1 MVSFIPYQFKN
12 RTNIPG
18 FAITNI
24 VKNNPK
30 ELTIHFGGPRGKA
43 IRENYMAMTFETVA
57 NDGSIKSEKIFKEVD
72 EHSTSYTYRSPTGLL
87 SATQFTQPALTLME
101 KASFEDM
108 RSKGLVQQDSS
119 FAGHS
124 LGEYSALAAL
134 AEVMP
139 IESLVSVVFYRGLTM
154 QVAVERDAAGRSN
167 YSMCAVNPS
176 RISKTFNEQA
186 LQYVVE
192 NIAEETKWLI
202 EIVNYNIAN
211 MQYVC
216 AGDLRA
222 LDTLTGVTNYLK
234 AQKIDIQQLMQT
246 LSLEDVKAHLV
257 EIIREC
263 ARQTEAKPKPLDLQ
277 RGFATIPLKG
287 IDVPFHST
295 FLRSGVKPFRSF
307 LLKKINKTTI
317 DPSKLIGKYIPNV
330 TAKPFALTKEYFE
343 DVYRLTNSPRIGNV
357 LANWDKYLDE
367 KNTGVEVGSSNSDF
381 EHIDKEDAESS

>member
-1 MVSFIPYQFKN
+1 
-12 RTNIPG
+12 
-18 FAITNI
+18 
-24 VKNNPK
+24 
-30 ELTIHFGGPRGKA
+30 
-43 IRENYMAMTFETVA
+43 MTFETVGQ
-57 NDGSIKSEKIFKEVD
+57 DGTVKSEKIFKEIN
-72 EHSTSYTYRSPTGLL
+72 EETTCYTYRSPTGLL

-108 RSKGLVQQDSS
+108 RAKGLVQSESS

-124 LGEYSALAAL
+124 LGEYSALTAL

-154 QVAVERDAAGRSN
+154 QVAVERDATGRSN

-192 NIAEETKWLI
+192 NIAETTGWLL
-202 EIVNYNIAN
+202 EIVNYNVAN

-222 LDTLTGVTNYLK
+222 LDCLTNVTNYLK
-234 AQKIDIQQLMQT
+234 AQKIDIVALTQSM
-246 LSLEDVKAHLV
+246 SLEDVKAHLV
-257 EIIREC
+257 DIIKEC
-263 ARQTEAKPKPLDLQ
+263 AAATEAKPQPLELQ

-307 LLKKINKTTI
+307 LLRKINKTSI
-317 DPSKLIGKYIPNV
+317 DPSKLVGKYIPNV
-330 TAKPFALTKEYFE
+330 TARPFELTREYFE

-357 LANWDKYLDE
+357 LANWDKYE
-367 KNTGVEVGSSNSDF
+367 NAKAPQTPVV
-381 EHIDKEDAESS
+381 

>member
-1 MVSFIPYQFKN
+1 M
-12 RTNIPG
+12 
-18 FAITNI
+18 
-24 VKNNPK
+24 KNNPQ

-43 IRENYMAMTFETVA
+43 IRENYMSMTFESINA
-57 NDGSIKSEKIFKEVD
+57 DGSIKSEKIFKEVN
-72 EHSTSYTYRSPTGLL
+72 ENTTSYTYRSPTGLL

-108 RSKGLVQQDSS
+108 RSKGLVQRDSS

-154 QVAVERDAAGRSN
+154 QVAVERDALGRSN
-167 YSMCAVNPS
+167 YSMCAINPS
-176 RISKTFNEQA
+176 RINKTFNEQA

-192 NIAEETKWLI
+192 NIAEETKWLL
-202 EIVNYNIAN
+202 EIVNYNVAN

-222 LDTLTGVTNYLK
+222 LDCLTGVTNYLK
-234 AQKIDIQQLMQT
+234 AQKVDINSLMQT
-246 LSLEDVKAHLV
+246 LSLDDVKAHLV
-257 EIIREC
+257 DIIREC
-263 ARQTEAKPKPLDLQ
+263 SKQTTAKPHPIELE

-317 DPSKLIGKYIPNV
+317 DPAKLVGKYIPNV
-330 TAKPFALTKEYFE
+330 TAKPFEISKEYFE
-343 DVYRLTNSPRIGNV
+343 EVYRLTNSPRIGNV
-357 LANWDKYLDE
+357 LANWERYE
-367 KNTGVEVGSSNSDF
+367 GSGR
-381 EHIDKEDAESS
+381 EDAGRAQGQVLVNGVNGDY

>member
-1 MVSFIPYQFKN
+1 
-12 RTNIPG
+12 
-18 FAITNI
+18 
-24 VKNNPK
+24 
-30 ELTIHFGGPRGKA
+30 
-43 IRENYMAMTFETVA
+43 MTFETVA
-57 NDGSIKSEKIFKEVD
+57 LDGSVKSEKIFKEID
-72 EHSTSYTYRSPTGLL
+72 ENTPSYTYRSPNGLL

-108 RSKGLVQQDSS
+108 RAKGLVQNDSS

-154 QVAVERDAAGRSN
+154 QVAVERDEAGRSN

-192 NIAEETKWLI
+192 NITGETGWLL

-211 MQYVC
+211 MQYVA

-222 LDTLTGVTNYLK
+222 LDCLTNVLNYLK
-234 AQKIDIQQLMQT
+234 AQKIDIQALMQSM
-246 LSLEDVKAHLV
+246 SLDDVKAHLV
-257 EIIREC
+257 EIITGC
-263 ARQTEAKPKPLDLQ
+263 AAQTEAKPKPLDLQ

-307 LLKKINKTTI
+307 LLKKINKTSI
-317 DPSKLIGKYIPNV
+317 DPSKLVGKYIPNV
-330 TAKPFALTKEYFE
+330 TARPFELTREYFE
-343 DVYRLTNSPRIGNV
+343 DVFRLTNSPRIGNI
-357 LANWDKYLDE
+357 LANWEKYEDE
-367 KNTGVEVGSSNSDF
+367 APRSQKV
-381 EHIDKEDAESS
+381 APAA

>member
-1 MVSFIPYQFKN
+1 
-12 RTNIPG
+12 
-18 FAITNI
+18 
-24 VKNNPK
+24 VKNNPR
-30 ELTIHFGGPRGKA
+30 ELTIHFGGPVGKA
-43 IRENYMAMTFETVA
+43 IRQNYMSMTFETVSA
-57 NDGSIKSEKIFKEVD
+57 DGSIKSEKIFKEID
-72 EHSTSYTYRSPTGLL
+72 ENTTSYTYRSPTGLL

-108 RSKGLVQQDSS
+108 RAKGLVQRDST

-154 QVAVERDAAGRSN
+154 QVAVERDEAGRSN

-192 NIAEETKWLI
+192 NIAEQTGWLL

-211 MQYVC
+211 MQYVT

-222 LDTLTGVTNYLK
+222 LDCLTNVTNYLK
-234 AQKIDIQQLMQT
+234 SQKVDIQELMQSM
-246 LSLEDVKAHLV
+246 SLEDVKAHLV
-257 EIIREC
+257 EIIKGC
-263 ARQTEAKPKPLDLQ
+263 AEQTEAKPKPLDLQ

-307 LLKKINKTTI
+307 LLKKIHKTSI
-317 DPSKLIGKYIPNV
+317 DPSKLVGKYIPNV

-343 DVYRLTNSPRIGNV
+343 DVYKLTNSPKIGNI
-357 LANWDKYLDE
+357 LANWEKYEE
-367 KNTGVEVGSSNSDF
+367 KEGTE
-381 EHIDKEDAESS
+381 AAA

>member
-1 MVSFIPYQFKN
+1 
-12 RTNIPG
+12 
-18 FAITNI
+18 
-24 VKNNPK
+24 
-30 ELTIHFGGPRGKA
+30 
-43 IRENYMAMTFETVA
+43 MTFETVGA
-57 NDGSIKSEKIFKEVD
+57 DGSIKSEKMFKEVD
-72 EHSTSYTYRSPTGLL
+72 ERTTSYTYRSPTGLL

-108 RSKGLVQQDSS
+108 RSKGLVQRDSS

-134 AEVMP
+134 ADVMP

-154 QVAVERDAAGRSN
+154 QVAVERDESGRSN

-176 RISKTFNEQA
+176 RISKTFNEEA
-186 LQYVVE
+186 LQYVVA
-192 NIAEETKWLI
+192 NIAEETSWLL

-234 AQKIDIQQLMQT
+234 AQRIDIQELMQT
-246 LSLEDVKAHLV
+246 LSLDDVKAHLV

-263 ARQTEAKPKPLDLQ
+263 AKQTEAKPKPLDLQ

-330 TAKPFALTKEYFE
+330 TARPFELTKEYFE
-343 DVYRLTNSPRIGNV
+343 DVYRLTNSPKIGNV
-357 LANWDKYLDE
+357 LANWDKYQDGYEEPSGDE
-367 KNTGVEVGSSNSDF
+367 VE
-381 EHIDKEDAESS
+381 AETNDVNGTH

>member
-1 MVSFIPYQFKN
+1 
-12 RTNIPG
+12 
-18 FAITNI
+18 
-24 VKNNPK
+24 
-30 ELTIHFGGPRGKA
+30 
-43 IRENYMAMTFETVA
+43 MAMTFETVSG
-57 NDGSIKSEKIFKEVD
+57 DGSVKSERIFKEIS
-72 EHSTSYTYRSPTGLL
+72 EATTSYTYKSPAGLL

-108 RSKGLVQQDSS
+108 KSKGLVPRDST

-124 LGEYSALAAL
+124 LGEYSALTAL
-134 AEVMP
+134 ADVMP

-167 YSMCAVNPS
+167 YSMCAVNPG

-186 LQYVVE
+186 LQFVVD
-192 NIAEETKWLI
+192 NIAEETGWLI

-222 LDTLTGVTNYLK
+222 LDTLTGVTNFLK
-234 AQKIDIQQLMQT
+234 KQQIDIEEMKGNMPEARDALR
-246 LSLEDVKAHLV
+246 K
-257 EIIREC
+257 IIRGS
-263 ARQTEAKPKPLDLQ
+263 ADATLRKPTPLELE

-317 DPSKLIGKYIPNV
+317 DPARLIGKYIPNV
-330 TAKPFALTKEYFE
+330 TARPFELTKEYFE
-343 DVYRLTNSPRIGNV
+343 DVYKLTNSPRIGQV
-357 LANWDKYLDE
+357 LANWERYSRDE
-367 KNTGVEVGSSNSDF
+367 LESSDESGSSETGALNGVDV
-381 EHIDKEDAESS
+381 ETAGAGAAA

>member
-1 MVSFIPYQFKN
+1 
-12 RTNIPG
+12 
-18 FAITNI
+18 
-24 VKNNPK
+24 
-30 ELTIHFGGPRGKA
+30 
-43 IRENYMAMTFETVA
+43 MAMTFETVNA
-57 NDGSIKSEKIFKEVD
+57 DGTIKSERIFKEIND
-72 EHSTSYTYRSPTGLL
+72 DTSSYTYRSPTGLL

-108 RSKGLVQQDSS
+108 RSKGLVQRDSS

-154 QVAVERDAAGRSN
+154 QVAVERDESGRSN

-192 NIAEETKWLI
+192 NITEATGWLV
-202 EIVNYNIAN
+202 EIVNFNVAN
-211 MQYVC
+211 TQYVC
-216 AGDLRA
+216 AGDVSHPLVHSSTPSITTMHSKFKANTPSLQLRA
-222 LDTLTGVTNYLK
+222 LDCLTNVTNYLK
-234 AQKIDIQQLMQT
+234 AQNIDINTLMQSM
-246 LSLEDVKAHLV
+246 SLEDVKSQLSQ
-257 EIIREC
+257 IIAEC
-263 ARQTEAKPKPLDLQ
+263 AKETETKPRPLELQ

-307 LLKKINKTTI
+307 LLKKINRTTI
-317 DPSKLIGKYIPNV
+317 DPSKLVGKYIPNV
-330 TAKPFALTKEYFE
+330 TAKPFELTKEYFE
-343 DVYRLTNSPRIGNV
+343 EVYRLTNSPRIGNV
-357 LANWDKYLDE
+357 LANWEKYQEDGE
-367 KNTGVEVGSSNSDF
+367 KE
-381 EHIDKEDAESS
+381 ESVKGATPAA

>member
-1 MVSFIPYQFKN
+1 
-12 RTNIPG
+12 
-18 FAITNI
+18 
-24 VKNNPK
+24 
-30 ELTIHFGGPRGKA
+30 
-43 IRENYMAMTFETVA
+43 MAMTFETVA
-57 NDGSIKSEKIFKEVD
+57 ADGTIKSERMFKDINENTPS
-72 EHSTSYTYRSPTGLL
+72 HTYRSPKGLL

-108 RSKGLVQQDSS
+108 KAKGLVPRDST

-154 QVAVERDAAGRSN
+154 QVAVERDEAGRSN

-176 RISKTFNEQA
+176 RISKTFNEEA
-186 LQYVVE
+186 LRFVVA
-192 NIAEETKWLI
+192 NIAETTGWLL
-202 EIVNYNIAN
+202 EIVNFNIAN

-222 LDTLTGVTNYLK
+222 LDTLGFVCNFLK
-234 AQKIDIQQLMQT
+234 VQKIDIEKMMRE
-246 LSLEDVKAHLV
+246 LSMEKVKEHLV
-257 EIIREC
+257 EIIKEG
-263 ARQTEAKPKPLDLQ
+263 ASQTEKKPKPLELV
-277 RGFATIPLKG
+277 RGFATIPLPG

-343 DVYRLTNSPRIGNV
+343 DVYKLTSSPRIANV
-357 LANWDKYLDE
+357 LANWDSYQGDG
-367 KNTGVEVGSSNSDF
+367 TGPANGLNGVNGVHVE
-381 EHIDKEDAESS
+381 

>member
-1 MVSFIPYQFKN
+1 MEFA
-12 RTNIPG
+12 NIISG

-30 ELTIHFGGPRGKA
+30 ELTIYFGGPRGKA
-43 IRENYMAMTFETVA
+43 IRENYMAMTFETVSA
-57 NDGSIKSEKIFKEVD
+57 DGSVRSEKIFKEVN
-72 EHSTSYTYRSPTGLL
+72 EKTTSYTYRSPTGLL

-108 RSKGLVQQDSS
+108 RSKGLVQRDSS

-134 AEVMP
+134 ADVMP

-154 QVAVERDAAGRSN
+154 QVAVERDATGRSN

-192 NIAEETKWLI
+192 NISEETGWLL

-257 EIIREC
+257 EIIKGC
-263 ARQTEAKPKPLDLQ
+263 AEQTEAKPKPLDLQ

-307 LLKKINKTTI
+307 LLKKINRTTI

-330 TAKPFALTKEYFE
+330 TAKPFELTKEYFE
-343 DVYRLTNSPRIGNV
+343 DVYRLTNSPRIRQI
-357 LANWDKYLDE
+357 LEDWDRYQSDE
-367 KNTGVEVGSSNSDF
+367 VNGDGESLENGTETNGINGHGVE
-381 EHIDKEDAESS
+381 A

>member
-1 MVSFIPYQFKN
+1 MS
-12 RTNIPG
+12 
-18 FAITNI
+18 
-24 VKNNPK
+24 
-30 ELTIHFGGPRGKA
+30 
-43 IRENYMAMTFETVA
+43 MTFESI
-57 NDGSIKSEKIFKEVD
+57 NQDGSVKSERIFKEVN
-72 EHSTSYTYRSPTGLL
+72 ENTTSYTYRSPTGLL

-108 RSKGLVQQDSS
+108 RSKGLVQRDSS

-134 AEVMP
+134 ADVMP

-154 QVAVERDAAGRSN
+154 QVAVERDETGRSN

-192 NIAEETKWLI
+192 NIAEETTWLL
-202 EIVNYNIAN
+202 EIVNYNVSN

-222 LDTLTGVTNYLK
+222 LDCLTGVTNFLK
-234 AQKIDIQQLMQT
+234 AQKVDINSLMET
-246 LSLEDVKAHLV
+246 LSLDDVKAHLV
-257 EIIREC
+257 EIINEC
-263 ARQTEAKPKPLDLQ
+263 AKQSEAKPKPIELE

-307 LLKKINKTTI
+307 LLKKINRTTI

-330 TAKPFALTKEYFE
+330 TAKPFDISKEYFE
-343 DVYRLTNSPRIGNV
+343 EVYRLTNSPRIGNV
-357 LANWDKYLDE
+357 LANWDKYE
-367 KNTGVEVGSSNSDF
+367 ASGKEHTPKTPVMVNGV
-381 EHIDKEDAESS
+381 

>member
-1 MVSFIPYQFKN
+1 LIIQPVLISIS
-12 RTNIPG
+12 G
-18 FAITNI
+18 FSITNI

-43 IRENYMAMTFETVA
+43 IRQNYMSMTFETIGS
-57 NDGSIKSEKIFKEVD
+57 DGSVKSEKIFKEVD
-72 EHSTSYTYRSPTGLL
+72 ENTTSYTYRSPNGLL

-108 RSKGLVQQDSS
+108 RSKGLVQDNSS

-154 QVAVERDAAGRSN
+154 QVAVERDELGRSN

-176 RISKTFNEQA
+176 RINKSFNEQA
-186 LQYVVE
+186 LRYVVE
-192 NIAEETKWLI
+192 NIASETGWLL
-202 EIVNYNIAN
+202 EIVNLNVAN

-222 LDTLTGVTNYLK
+222 LDCLTNVLNFLK
-234 AQKIDIQQLMQT
+234 VQKIDIQQLMQT
-246 LSLEDVKAHLV
+246 MSIDEVKNHLNT
-257 EIIREC
+257 IINEC
-263 ARQTEAKPKPLDLQ
+263 AAQTLAKAQPIDLQ
-277 RGFATIPLKG
+277 RGFATIPLRG

-307 LLKKINKTTI
+307 LMKKISKTSI
-317 DPSKLIGKYIPNV
+317 DPGKLVGKYIPNV
-330 TAKPFALTKEYFE
+330 TARPFEITREYFE
-343 DVYRLTNSPRIGNV
+343 DVYRLTSSPRIGNI
-357 LANWDKYLDE
+357 LANWEKY
-367 KNTGVEVGSSNSDF
+367 
-381 EHIDKEDAESS
+381 ESSGEIRGAAPAA

>member
-1 MVSFIPYQFKN
+1 
-12 RTNIPG
+12 
-18 FAITNI
+18 
-24 VKNNPK
+24 
-30 ELTIHFGGPRGKA
+30 
-43 IRENYMAMTFETVA
+43 MAMTFETVDS
-57 NDGSIKSEKIFKEVD
+57 DGNTETKKVFPEIKED
-72 EHSTSYTYRSPTGLL
+72 TTSYTYKSPTGLL

-108 RSKGLVQQDSS
+108 KSKGLVPRDST

-154 QVAVERDAAGRSN
+154 QVAVARDAAGRSN

-176 RISKTFNEQA
+176 RISKTFNEEA
-186 LQYVVE
+186 LQFLVN
-192 NIAEETKWLI
+192 NIAEETGWLL
-202 EIVNYNIAN
+202 EIVNLNVAN

-222 LDTLTGVTNYLK
+222 LDTLTGVTNFLK
-234 AQKIDIQQLMQT
+234 LKEKEIGFD
-246 LSLEDVKAHLV
+246 LEAMRGNIEEVKTELRKV
-257 EIIREC
+257 IREC
-263 ARQTEAKPKPLDLQ
+263 ADRTIAKPQPVQLD

-307 LLKKINKTTI
+307 LLKKINKTSI
-317 DPSKLIGKYIPNV
+317 DPAKLIGKYIPNV
-330 TAKPFALTKEYFE
+330 TAKPFALTREYFE
-343 DVYRLTNSPRIGNV
+343 DVYKLTNSPRIGAV
-357 LANWDKYLDE
+357 LANWDKYAQDQE
-367 KNTGVEVGSSNSDF
+367 EVPANERSNASSVNGSDHQGPGV
-381 EHIDKEDAESS
+381 AA